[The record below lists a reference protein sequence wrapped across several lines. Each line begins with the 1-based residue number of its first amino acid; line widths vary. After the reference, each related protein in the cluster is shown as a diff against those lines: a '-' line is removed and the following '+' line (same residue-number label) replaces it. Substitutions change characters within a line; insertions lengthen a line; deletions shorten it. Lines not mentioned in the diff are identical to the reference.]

1 MSSLNVRKVLSVTVA
16 VAAMFCLAAPM
27 RLAAANPDAG
37 ANITF
42 TASGTF
48 AASPVSGADG
58 LLLSGLPFTI
68 SVVGNSSMVPIQ
80 HGKNWAIFKP
90 LQMNGTIYSALEPGQ
105 PLTISS
111 TTAAVEQAFAA
122 TKDIFQ
128 AGFPIPAGTFP
139 NVPALTVRAFI
150 TLPPGT
156 LATALL
162 RPFASVALD
171 PTNATITYASTTAST
186 VLAVQSGT
194 LVATKPAGGTTKAA
208 ASAPF
213 PFVLLAGAQAVKP
226 RGLPTICL

>member
-1 MSSLNVRKVLSVTVA
+1 
-16 VAAMFCLAAPM
+16 MFCLAAPM
-27 RLAAANPDAG
+27 RLAAAIPDAG

-48 AASPVSGADG
+48 ASSPVNGLDG
-58 LLLSGLPFTI
+58 LMLSGQQFTI
-68 SVVGNSSMVPIQ
+68 SVVGNSSLVPIQ

-90 LQMNGTIYSALEPGQ
+90 LQMNGTIYSGLQPGLAV
-105 PLTISS
+105 PISS
-111 TTAAVEQAFAA
+111 TSAAIEQAFAA

-128 AGFPIPAGTFP
+128 AGFPQPAGTFGGD
-139 NVPALTVRAFI
+139 VPALTVRAFI
-150 TLPPGT
+150 TLPAGT

-171 PTNATITYASTTAST
+171 TTNATITYASTTAST

-194 LVATKPAGGTTKAA
+194 LVATKSAGGTTKAA
-208 ASAPF
+208 APAPS

-226 RGLPTICL
+226 RGLPAICL